1 MTYAAWRQL
10 TDHAEAR
17 LETLRHFAQQVF
29 DDADSARRWLGSSNV
44 AVGRG
49 ETPVAAC
56 ATVPGFLE
64 AMAELAR
71 IEAFQRR
78 ETARRL
84 GVEPGASLVVEDSR
98 NGVLAARAAGMRVV
112 LVPNASVP
120 PPSGTA
126 ELADL
131 VLERLP
137 DLLA

>member
-78 ETARRL
+78 ETAKRL
-84 GVEPGASLVVEDSR
+84 ASAAALGER
-98 NGVLAARAAGMRVV
+98 PCRAHGYAAGAARSSSA
-112 LVPNASVP
+112 
-120 PPSGTA
+120 
-126 ELADL
+126 
-131 VLERLP
+131 
-137 DLLA
+137 